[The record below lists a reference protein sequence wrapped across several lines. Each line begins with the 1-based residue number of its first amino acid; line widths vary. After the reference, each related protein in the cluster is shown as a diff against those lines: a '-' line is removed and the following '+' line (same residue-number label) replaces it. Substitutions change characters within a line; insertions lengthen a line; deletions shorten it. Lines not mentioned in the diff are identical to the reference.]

1 MSTNTNFITDFYA
14 AIEKLKVDAEKV
26 GMTLTSICKKEGISR
41 ATPDRW
47 ARETPTTV
55 MLLSRMQKVVR
66 DEEERIASG
75 APAAPLDLSKELQ
88 QQ

>member
-1 MSTNTNFITDFYA
+1 MSSQTTFVVDFYA
-14 AIEKLKVDAEKV
+14 AIEKLKVDAAKV
-26 GMTLTSICKKEGISR
+26 GMSITSICRKENISR

-55 MLLSRMQKVVR
+55 MLLTRMQQVVR
-66 DEEERIASG
+66 DEEVRIAAG
-75 APAAPLDLSKELQ
+75 GAPLDLGKELQ